1 MHEEKE
7 LILKDETYAVVG
19 AAIEVHR
26 ELGPGFLE
34 AVYHAALKLELAN
47 RKIPFETEKTLAI
60 HYKGQNLGLNYR
72 ADVICYGQI
81 IVELKAVRAI
91 ASLGPARSHRESHSS
106 FARSARATW
115 RPPPV
120 ALHRRRLARAAPRR
134 GRTAAC
140 RASFRAR

>member
-34 AVYHAALKLELAN
+34 AVYQAALKLEFVS

-81 IVELKAVRAI
+81 IVELKALDRL
-91 ASLGPARSHRESHSS
+91 SGKEESQVLNYLK
-106 FARSARATW
+106 ATGL
-115 RPPPV
+115 RVGLLINFGNPK
-120 ALHRRRLARAAPRR
+120 LEIKRCFKT
-134 GRTAAC
+134 RTA
-140 RASFRAR
+140 